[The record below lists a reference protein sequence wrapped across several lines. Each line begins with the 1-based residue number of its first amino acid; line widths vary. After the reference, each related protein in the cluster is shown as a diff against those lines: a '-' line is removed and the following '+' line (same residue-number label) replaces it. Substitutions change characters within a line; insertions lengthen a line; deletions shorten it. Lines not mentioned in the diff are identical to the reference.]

1 MTSGSRTSSS
11 LVFAAGF
18 LARPIG
24 GILFGRIGDR
34 RGRRA
39 ALIATVT
46 TMGISTGLVGI
57 LPTYETI
64 GLAAPVLLIL
74 LRLAQGLSAGGEML
88 GAVAYVLESAPQSR
102 RAFLASLTPLGSVF
116 GSAFGGLLA
125 AVLAGVLGKAAMGE
139 NGWRIPFLLA
149 VPLAG
154 VALWMRARLEESAD
168 FVALVE
174 AKEIVT
180 TPVREVLTNY
190 LRPFLLLSVLA
201 IAGNGVAGMNGWFS
215 TFLIGDRNLPD
226 SMVLGALGAGAL
238 LAAPFIPYVG
248 TLTDRLGRRRMVRLV
263 LMAFVLS
270 IIPILLLLTKGTTFL
285 PLFLGLWCFLTLAAC
300 MMPPTFSLIAESFP
314 AQVRYTGANLAQ
326 NVGTLLGAG
335 LAPVICAQLAF
346 IVGSGLGAAIWVLII
361 VSMGLLALTRVAE
374 TGHKPLQ

>member
-46 TMGISTGLVGI
+46 TMGIATGLVGI

-285 PLFLGLWCFLTLAAC
+285 PLFLGLWWFLTLAAC

-314 AQVRYTGANLAQ
+314 AQVRYTGATWPRTWARSW
-326 NVGTLLGAG
+326 VPDSPPSF
-335 LAPVICAQLAF
+335 APSWPSSSV
-346 IVGSGLGAAIWVLII
+346 
-361 VSMGLLALTRVAE
+361 LALGPRY
-374 TGHKPLQ
+374 GSSSSFPWGFWP